1 MQEKQKKEINKI
13 NALNDNVNLF
23 NDFTNFNITDMK
35 TVNVVANNL
44 HITFMKS
51 VSVYEIIKNNEKVYE
66 LAYPDN
72 INGYNIIIYNL
83 ISNKITNRVNNA
95 HKDKIHRIKH
105 YYFPSAKTHLLLT
118 SSRDKSIKLWNI
130 SSEPISC
137 YIYINN
143 CFDGD
148 NYSPFCLMFTNN
160 DYYIFGGSRDSK
172 KNIWNKNGVLIGPIE
187 KSNLSYGR
195 FIETTYIEDKP
206 YILLCGRYHSESYDY
221 LNNNIKIYK
230 DKKIS
235 QEHNIA
241 NLFKNNKI
249 IYLICG
255 DYGGNVMIFDY
266 ITTNEISSISVC
278 NVINSLCSINEK
290 YILIGTSN
298 GELKVINFDNKSII
312 KTYKSHNKEVLGI
325 EKIKTQNSHEIIIT
339 YDSNEIKVWQ

>member
-1 MQEKQKKEINKI
+1 
-13 NALNDNVNLF
+13 
-23 NDFTNFNITDMK
+23 
-35 TVNVVANNL
+35 
-44 HITFMKS
+44 
-51 VSVYEIIKNNEKVYE
+51 
-66 LAYPDN
+66 
-72 INGYNIIIYNL
+72 
-83 ISNKITNRVNNA
+83 
-95 HKDKIHRIKH
+95 
-105 YYFPSAKTHLLLT
+105 
-118 SSRDKSIKLWNI
+118 
-130 SSEPISC
+130 
-137 YIYINN
+137 
-143 CFDGD
+143 
-148 NYSPFCLMFTNN
+148 MFTNN

-195 FIETTYIEDKP
+195 FIEATYIDDKP
-206 YILLCGRYHSESYDY
+206 YILLSGDYHTESYDY
-221 LNNNIKIYK
+221 LSNNIKIYK
-230 DKKIS
+230 DKNNNN
-235 QEHNIA
+235 QHYIA